1 MEVPLLLK
9 FDAQENWATGAME
22 EFVENLYSFNFAGS
36 LVVDNDDE
44 GEIDFDTIDIEEN
57 SNENDSNEN
66 DSNEN
71 DLNDET
77 ESKNNEKDGET
88 VSLDDPIS
96 TENKELP
103 IVIID

>member
-1 MEVPLLLK
+1 MI
-9 FDAQENWATGAME
+9 
-22 EFVENLYSFNFAGS
+22 
-36 LVVDNDDE
+36 DNV
-44 GEIDFDTIDIEEN
+44 
-57 SNENDSNEN
+57 SNEN

-77 ESKNNEKDGET
+77 ESENNEKNGET
-88 VSLDDPIS
+88 ASLDYPTT

>member
-1 MEVPLLLK
+1 MLLK
-9 FDAQENWATGAME
+9 FEPQEKWVTDAME
-22 EFVENLYSFNFAGS
+22 EFVEKFYSFDFSGD

-44 GEIDFDTIDIEEN
+44 GEIEFDTIHIQED

-66 DSNEN
+66 DSNGN

-77 ESKNNEKDGET
+77 ESENNEKDRET

-96 TENKELP
+96 TENNELP